1 MNILFVTRKYPP
13 STGGME
19 VFSAE
24 LYAALTRARADDIQL
39 YVPTPPIIG
48 RPSIWQ
54 LARFAWGA
62 ARAIARPKK
71 RFDAIILGDCLL
83 IPLSLWARLIH
94 GQTIKI
100 IGTAHGND
108 IFFAGNTSISSR
120 VYAFALRLFSRH
132 LDLLIANSNTTAE
145 AAKPYGFRRIEK
157 VSLATSPQTIASCL
171 TPRPTLL
178 FAGRLIAVKGLS
190 WFIENVLPGIDPQ
203 ISLLVAGPAWDSEE
217 MKALNS
223 CDRAHYLGILDKSE
237 LALLRST
244 VIACIMPNLP
254 PEISR
259 QNEGFGLSALES
271 PAVGTPVIA
280 TRCGGLAEAV
290 VDGVTGFLIDPMDSS
305 GFAAR
310 VHKIFS
316 WSREDRETFAIN
328 ARNEIAE
335 HFNWDRVASDY
346 LRLIELMEPIK

>member
-1 MNILFVTRKYPP
+1 
-13 STGGME
+13 ME

-24 LYAALTRARADDIQL
+24 LYAALTRARADGIQL
-39 YVPTPPIIG
+39 YIPTPPIVG

-54 LARFAWGA
+54 LARFACGA

-71 RFDAIILGDCLL
+71 RFDALILGDCLL

-94 GQTIKI
+94 GRAIKI

-108 IFFAGNTSISSR
+108 IFFAGNSSVSSR
-120 VYAFALRLFSRH
+120 IYAFALRSFSRY
-132 LDLLIANSNTTAE
+132 LNLLIANSNTTAE
-145 AAKPYGFRRIEK
+145 AAAPYGFPRIEK
-157 VSLATSPQTIASCL
+157 VPLATCPQTIASCP
-171 TPRPTLL
+171 TPRPALL

-190 WFIENVLPGIDPQ
+190 WFIEKVLPEVDSR

-223 CDRAHYLGILDKSE
+223 CDRAHYLGTLDKTE
-237 LALLRST
+237 LALLRSN

-254 PEISR
+254 PEISL

-280 TRCGGLAEAV
+280 TRCGGLTEAV
-290 VDGVTGFLIDPMDSS
+290 IEGVTGFLIDPMDSS
-305 GFAAR
+305 GFATR
-310 VHKIFS
+310 IHKIFA

-328 ARNEIAE
+328 ARNEIE
-335 HFNWDRVASDY
+335 KNFNWDRVALDY
-346 LRLIELMEPIK
+346 LRLIEAIEPIE